1 MIILDPELLPQN
13 CSQLLCQ
20 WLIVLCSY
28 DVTFVMTSQSW
39 AQPFLTSQ
47 SCVFNRALLSAAI
60 SLIYNTSVMFLW
72 YSGLQLDPNYLFQWL
87 FWHVLSDITLT
98 LKMLPCYPQF
108 QVFSNINCL
117 LKLLWIECCKAQ
129 HIFSTEWLNHAPQFT
144 NICTDKKLRVQR
156 QQKDLQWK
164 KILFIVTYTY
174 L

>member
-98 LKMLPCYPQF
+98 LRPLNQSLCF
-108 QVFSNINCL
+108 QLSTAKSIFHPLKTRARDPTPRTRSENNQSV
-117 LKLLWIECCKAQ
+117 LKLTCQAIDC
-129 HIFSTEWLNHAPQFT
+129 AP
-144 NICTDKKLRVQR
+144 L
-156 QQKDLQWK
+156 
-164 KILFIVTYTY
+164 
-174 L
+174 